1 MTLNPLLEGG
11 GGGGG
16 CLEWISPPTSPFL
29 HCVRKALQAEVATCL
44 SLLFCCKLH
53 ILSCS

>member
-1 MTLNPLLEGG
+1 MTLYPLLEG

-29 HCVRKALQAEVATCL
+29 HCVRKALQAEVATF
-44 SLLFCCKLH
+44 LL
-53 ILSCS
+53 